1 MINNKSFEIVVEAI
15 RDLARDNQLPKR
27 LADKELLPST
37 LLEDLGMDSLG
48 QLNLL
53 SELEERIDDTFS
65 ESAIS
70 SIDTLEDLAEII
82 TKSRERQMSKNNPVK
97 L

>member
-1 MINNKSFEIVVEAI
+1 MNNKSFEIVVETI

-27 LADKELLPST
+27 LAGKELLPST

-53 SELEERIDDTFS
+53 SELEERVDDTFS

-70 SIDTLEDLAEII
+70 GIDTLADLAEIV
-82 TKSRERQMSKNNPVK
+82 TRSKEKQMSKNNPVK

>member
-1 MINNKSFEIVVEAI
+1 MNNKSFEIVVETI

-37 LLEDLGMDSLG
+37 QLEDLGMDSLG

-53 SELEERIDDTFS
+53 SELEERIDATFS
-65 ESAIS
+65 ETAIS
-70 SIDTLEDLAEII
+70 GIDTLADLAEIVAQSI
-82 TKSRERQMSKNNPVK
+82 EKQMIKNNPV
-97 L
+97 

>member
-1 MINNKSFEIVVEAI
+1 MNNKSFEIVVETI

-70 SIDTLEDLAEII
+70 GIDTLGDLAEIV
-82 TKSRERQMSKNNPVK
+82 TKSREKQSSKNNSVK

>member
-1 MINNKSFEIVVEAI
+1 MNNKSFEVVVNTI

-27 LADKELLPST
+27 LAEKELLPST

-53 SELEERIDDTFS
+53 SELEERIDDTFA

-70 SIDTLEDLAEII
+70 GIDTLADLAEIV
-82 TKSRERQMSKNNPVK
+82 TRSREKQMIKNNTVK

>member
-1 MINNKSFEIVVEAI
+1 MNNKSFEIVVETI
-15 RDLARDNQLPKR
+15 RELARGNQLPKR
-27 LADKELLPST
+27 LAEKELLPST

-70 SIDTLEDLAEII
+70 GIDTLEDLAEIV
-82 TKSRERQMSKNNPVK
+82 THSREKQASKNNSVK